1 MADIASVNVSVLAT
15 HHYFHFVRGKR
26 YSIHI
31 PHVDV
36 IKKTSTQWLLGI
48 HIYMFYV
55 FITIVVLEN
64 HAHEII
70 FHSFKGVAESRKIKE
85 ILFFGMNIDMNGWA
99 AYICIYVYLCLRVFI
114 WVWI

>member
-36 IKKTSTQWLLGI
+36 IKKTSTQ
-48 HIYMFYV
+48 
-55 FITIVVLEN
+55 
-64 HAHEII
+64 
-70 FHSFKGVAESRKIKE
+70 
-85 ILFFGMNIDMNGWA
+85 
-99 AYICIYVYLCLRVFI
+99 
-114 WVWI
+114 